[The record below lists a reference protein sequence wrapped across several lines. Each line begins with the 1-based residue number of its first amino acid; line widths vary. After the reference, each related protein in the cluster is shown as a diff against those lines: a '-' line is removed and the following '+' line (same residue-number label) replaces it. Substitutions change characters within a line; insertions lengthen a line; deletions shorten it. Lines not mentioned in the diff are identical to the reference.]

1 MRNIFIPSDI
11 FTSLTADLARRLNGG
26 LNPDIA
32 TGQIEPH
39 QIAAIFADNCVL
51 PVDVVRQIVNDA
63 NADAARQAESMVP
76 AMARPAA

>member
-11 FTSLTADLARRLNGG
+11 FDGLTTDLARRLSNG

-51 PVDVVRQIVNDA
+51 PVDVVHQIVNDA

-76 AMARPAA
+76 AIARPAA